1 MGINPKINK
10 QEIIKLKCICIAK
23 ETVNKIK
30 RQPHNWRKYL
40 QSDPQ
45 GINLQNTQTVHAAQ
59 YQKTAQSQNGQN
71 M

>member
-1 MGINPKINK
+1 M
-10 QEIIKLKCICIAK
+10 
-23 ETVNKIK
+23 K

-59 YQKTAQSQNGQN
+59 YKKTAQSQNGQN